1 MLLVLL
7 CFLCCGTEC
16 IKIVL
21 KNYERI
27 NNGVIGQR
35 ICKQNMDTG
44 QNLNSYQI
52 KFLVWVNHERKFQNS
67 WGCFRQNLRQISSTK
82 IPGFSL
88 FLLSKFK
95 PSTNLI
101 FVPFSISFN
110 FTSLK
115 LCLKFPHPCPN
126 LKSIT
131 KPISTNLPMS
141 DSMAFPPCPSAT

>member
-95 PSTNLI
+95 PSNQ
-101 FVPFSISFN
+101 FN
-110 FTSLK
+110 FCTLLHFIQLHLSQTLSKISSSLPQFK
-115 LCLKFPHPCPN
+115 IHYKTHFY
-126 LKSIT
+126 
-131 KPISTNLPMS
+131 
-141 DSMAFPPCPSAT
+141 